1 MRFIKASLLLV
12 LAACPDRP
20 IASVYPEQGTV
31 EQKDLAVTDHDVD
44 ILFLVDNSGSM
55 EAEQA
60 SLRANFPRFMNILE
74 TIEGGAPNMH
84 IGVVTSNLGQ
94 SANDGVG
101 TTTGFGQGCA
111 NKGDDGVMRTASM
124 INGRF
129 IVDEDQGGAR
139 NRNYTGTL
147 SDAFSAIANVGI
159 DGCGIEQHLGAVKR
173 ALENQTNA
181 GFLRRDA
188 KLAVIVIAD
197 EDDCSL
203 AHKSLFEGTMDGP
216 TVNFR
221 CTQSGVECDGDPTLT
236 TPGEHANCRPKDP
249 SPYLNSVD
257 TYVDYLRSLK
267 ANPDKD
273 VIVAGI
279 VGDPDKFKITTD
291 KLLGPACTYGDQSA
305 FPAVRTA
312 SFLKGFP
319 QSVEGSICG
328 ADLDKP
334 LRDIAALLRRSWGD
348 PCFESKVIDF
358 DPDADGIQADCTV
371 TDMQGD
377 KELAVIPSCSF
388 GRIPCWRIELDEEHC
403 GYTSAHQKLVIDRGT
418 VVPPN
423 DVHVK
428 VNCVTEQNSGQV
440 Q

>member
-1 MRFIKASLLLV
+1 MRFIKTSLLLL
-12 LAACPDRP
+12 LAACPDRQ

-60 SLRANFPRFMNILE
+60 SLRANFPRFMSILE

-101 TTTGFGQGCA
+101 MASFGPSCA
-111 NKGDDGVMRTASM
+111 NKGDDGAMRTAPM
-124 INGRF
+124 ISGRF
-129 IVDEDQGGAR
+129 IIDEDRGGTR

-147 SDAFSAIANVGI
+147 ADAFSAIANVGI

-181 GFLRRDA
+181 GFLRQEA

-203 AHKSLFEGTMDGP
+203 AKKALFEGSTDG
-216 TVNFR
+216 TVVNFR
-221 CTQSGVECDGDPTLT
+221 CTQSGVECDGDPTLSI
-236 TPGEHANCRPKDP
+236 PGEHANCRPKDP
-249 SPYLNSVD
+249 SPFLNSVK

-267 ANPDKD
+267 AEPDKD

-279 VGDPDKFKITTD
+279 VGNPDKFKITTD
-291 KLLGPACTYGDQSA
+291 KLLGPACEYGNQTA
-305 FPAVRTA
+305 FPAIRTA

-319 QSVEGSICG
+319 QSVQGSICG
-328 ADLDKP
+328 ADLQKP
-334 LRDIAALLRRSWGD
+334 LVDIAALLRRSWGD
-348 PCFESKVIDF
+348 PCFESKVVDF
-358 DPDADGIQADCTV
+358 DPNTDGIQADCTV

-388 GRIPCWRIELDEEHC
+388 NRIPCWRIEVDTDHC
-403 GYTSAHQKLVIDRGT
+403 GYTASHEKLVIDRGG
-418 VVPPN
+418 VVPPVG
-423 DVHVK
+423 VHAK
-428 VNCVTEQNSGQV
+428 VNCVTEPNSGQV

>member
-31 EQKDLAVTDHDVD
+31 EEKDIAVTDHDVD

-60 SLRANFPRFMNILE
+60 SLRANFPRFMNILQ

-84 IGVVTSNLGQ
+84 IGVATSNLGQ

-101 TTTGFGQGCA
+101 TTTAFGQGCA
-111 NKGDDGVMRTASM
+111 NTGDDGVMRTASM

-129 IVDEDQGGAR
+129 IIDEDQGGTR
-139 NRNYTGTL
+139 NHNYTGTL
-147 SDAFSAIANVGI
+147 EDAFSAIANVGI
-159 DGCGIEQHLGAVKR
+159 TGCGIEQHLGGVKR
-173 ALENQTNA
+173 ALENPMNT
-181 GFLRRDA
+181 GFLRPDA

-221 CTQSGVECDGDPTLT
+221 CTQSGVECDGDPTLSI
-236 TPGEHANCRPKDP
+236 PGEHANCRPKDP

-267 ANPDKD
+267 ARPDKD
-273 VIVAGI
+273 VIVGGI
-279 VGDPDKFKITTD
+279 IGDPDKFKITTD

-312 SFLKGFP
+312 SFLQGFP

-328 ADLDKP
+328 ADLQKP
-334 LRDIAALLRRSWGD
+334 LVDIAEMLRRSWGD
-348 PCFESKVIDF
+348 PCFYGKLIDF
-358 DPDADGIQADCTV
+358 DPDTDGVQADCSV

-377 KELAVIPSCSF
+377 TEIGVIPNCSF
-388 GRIPCWRIELDEEHC
+388 NRIPCWRVEIDDLHC
-403 GYTSAHQKLVIDRGT
+403 GHTPAHQKLVIDRGS
-418 VVPPN
+418 VVPP
-423 DVHVK
+423 VGTHVK
-428 VNCVTEQNSGQV
+428 VNCVTEQDAGQV

>member
-1 MRFIKASLLLV
+1 MRFLKASLLLV

-31 EQKDLAVTDHDVD
+31 EQKDIAVTDHNVD

-55 EAEQA
+55 EAEQT
-60 SLRANFPRFMNILE
+60 SLRANFPRFMSILE

-84 IGVVTSNLGQ
+84 IGVATSNLGQ

-101 TTTGFGQGCA
+101 TAPFGPSCA

-129 IVDEDQGGAR
+129 IVDEDRGGTR

-147 SDAFSAIANVGI
+147 ADAFSAIANVGI
-159 DGCGIEQHLGAVKR
+159 DGCGIEQHLGGVKR
-173 ALENQTNA
+173 ALENPMNS
-181 GFLRRDA
+181 GFLRPDA
-188 KLAVIVIAD
+188 KLAVIVIGD

-203 AHKSLFEGTMDGP
+203 AHKSLFEGATGVV
-216 TVNFR
+216 VNFR
-221 CTQSGVECDGDPTLT
+221 CTQAGIECDGDPNLT
-236 TPGEHANCRPKDP
+236 IPGLHANCRPKDP
-249 SPYLNSVD
+249 SPLLNSVQ
-257 TYVDYLRSLK
+257 TYVDYLRGLK
-267 ANPDKD
+267 ADPDKD

-279 VGDPDKFKITTD
+279 LGDPDKFKITTD
-291 KLLGPACTYGDQSA
+291 KLLGPACTYGDQTA
-305 FPAVRTA
+305 FPGIRTA
-312 SFLKGFP
+312 TFLKGFP
-319 QSVEGSICG
+319 QNVEGSICG
-328 ADLDKP
+328 ADLQKP
-334 LRDIAALLRRSWGD
+334 LADIAALLRRSWGD

-358 DPDADGIQADCTV
+358 DPNTDGIQADCTV

-377 KELAVIPSCSF
+377 KELAVIPNCSF
-388 GRIPCWRIELDEEHC
+388 NRTPCWRIEVDNDHC
-403 GYTSAHQKLVIDRGT
+403 GYTSDHQKLVIDRGS

-428 VNCVTEQNSGQV
+428 VNCVTEPSSGQV